1 MRNQIISITTFLTP
15 LNYTMDEAFLKDT
28 YYRGL
33 NTHAER
39 TSLEGVCI
47 LSLSTA
53 TRSHMICPK
62 M

>member
-1 MRNQIISITTFLTP
+1 MINEIISITTLPAP
-15 LNYTMDEAFLKDT
+15 LNYTTDEAFHTDT

-33 NTHAER
+33 SIHAER

-47 LSLSTA
+47 LSLSRA
-53 TRSHMICPK
+53 TRSYMISPK